1 MPCFIVRNENKNSYD
16 ILERCVISVKKISV
30 KSAALIAGAAALL
43 TFSVTSFWAFQICSD
58 SVATLRK
65 KAKSIEDIYTVDQY
79 IDEYYY
85 GSYDEEIIVD
95 QALKGMVS
103 ALDDKYSAYMT
114 PDEYEQNL
122 IDAKGSITGI
132 GITVNKGDN
141 NEIKIVEIA
150 EKGPAEKAG
159 LKINDIIIEVDGK
172 NVNEMEYS
180 DAVNLV
186 RGKAGTEV
194 NIAVKRGDEEI
205 SFKMKREEITTETV
219 TSRMLENNIAYIKIT
234 GFKENTSHQFNIELK
249 KCLENNAS
257 AIIFDVRNNGGGLVS
272 ACSDCLDPLLPEG
285 DIAIAEFKDGSTEV
299 ICKSDKIELDLPMAV
314 LVNEYSASA
323 AELFAAAL
331 RDFGKAVL
339 VEDPDEFIKA
349 LGAEKYQKRIDT
361 AENSFMFE
369 IRILEQQYDMHDPE
383 SKTKFYNAVAEK
395 LCTFGEKLERDNYIA
410 AVADKYMIGIEDL
423 RRLVNQ
429 YGAKI
434 GMAAGGAPPVRER
447 SELRREQGS
456 EKKKENGMIQSQ
468 KLLLTWLIEH
478 TGLFPKIEKYISPED
493 FTEEIYHKAAEILYE
508 QYRNTGTVNPAKIV
522 SMFQNEEE
530 QREIAGLFHATIRGV
545 ETEGDKE
552 NGGYSKETFEK
563 ALKETIV
570 RVKQNSIEYHLKNM
584 APTDM
589 AALQRSVADKK
600 ALEELEKVH
609 ISID

>member
-1 MPCFIVRNENKNSYD
+1 MPCFIVRNENKNLYD

-65 KAKSIEDIYTVDQY
+65 KAKSIEDIYTGDQY

-339 VEDPDEFIKA
+339 V
-349 LGAEKYQKRIDT
+349 GQ
-361 AENSFMFE
+361 N
-369 IRILEQQYDMHDPE
+369 
-383 SKTKFYNAVAEK
+383 
-395 LCTFGEKLERDNYIA
+395 TFGKGIMQNTYNLDNGGGLKLT
-410 AVADKYMIGIEDL
+410 VAKYRTVKSECYHGLGLKPDYETALPDKYSENQSDDIPENEDTQL
-423 RRLVNQ
+423 
-429 YGAKI
+429 
-434 GMAAGGAPPVRER
+434 
-447 SELRREQGS
+447 
-456 EKKKENGMIQSQ
+456 Q
-468 KLLLTWLIEH
+468 KAI
-478 TGLFPKIEKYISPED
+478 
-493 FTEEIYHKAAEILYE
+493 EIL
-508 QYRNTGTVNPAKIV
+508 K
-522 SMFQNEEE
+522 
-530 QREIAGLFHATIRGV
+530 
-545 ETEGDKE
+545 
-552 NGGYSKETFEK
+552 
-563 ALKETIV
+563 
-570 RVKQNSIEYHLKNM
+570 
-584 APTDM
+584 
-589 AALQRSVADKK
+589 
-600 ALEELEKVH
+600 
-609 ISID
+609 

>member
-1 MPCFIVRNENKNSYD
+1 MPCFIVRNENKNLYD

-132 GITVNKGDN
+132 GMTVNKGDN

-339 VEDPDEFIKA
+339 V
-349 LGAEKYQKRIDT
+349 GQ
-361 AENSFMFE
+361 N
-369 IRILEQQYDMHDPE
+369 
-383 SKTKFYNAVAEK
+383 
-395 LCTFGEKLERDNYIA
+395 TFGKGIMQNTYNLDNGGGLKLT
-410 AVADKYMIGIEDL
+410 VAKYRTVNSECYHGVGLKPDYETALPDKYSENQSDDIPENEDTQL
-423 RRLVNQ
+423 
-429 YGAKI
+429 
-434 GMAAGGAPPVRER
+434 
-447 SELRREQGS
+447 
-456 EKKKENGMIQSQ
+456 Q
-468 KLLLTWLIEH
+468 KAI
-478 TGLFPKIEKYISPED
+478 
-493 FTEEIYHKAAEILYE
+493 EIL
-508 QYRNTGTVNPAKIV
+508 K
-522 SMFQNEEE
+522 
-530 QREIAGLFHATIRGV
+530 
-545 ETEGDKE
+545 
-552 NGGYSKETFEK
+552 
-563 ALKETIV
+563 
-570 RVKQNSIEYHLKNM
+570 
-584 APTDM
+584 
-589 AALQRSVADKK
+589 
-600 ALEELEKVH
+600 
-609 ISID
+609 

>member
-1 MPCFIVRNENKNSYD
+1 
-16 ILERCVISVKKISV
+16 
-30 KSAALIAGAAALL
+30 
-43 TFSVTSFWAFQICSD
+43 
-58 SVATLRK
+58 
-65 KAKSIEDIYTVDQY
+65 
-79 IDEYYY
+79 
-85 GSYDEEIIVD
+85 
-95 QALKGMVS
+95 MVS

-272 ACSDCLDPLLPEG
+272 ACSDCVDPLLPVG

-339 VEDPDEFIKA
+339 V
-349 LGAEKYQKRIDT
+349 GQ
-361 AENSFMFE
+361 N
-369 IRILEQQYDMHDPE
+369 
-383 SKTKFYNAVAEK
+383 
-395 LCTFGEKLERDNYIA
+395 TFGK
-410 AVADKYMIGIEDL
+410 GIM
-423 RRLVNQ
+423 Q
-429 YGAKI
+429 
-434 GMAAGGAPPVRER
+434 
-447 SELRREQGS
+447 
-456 EKKKENGMIQSQ
+456 
-468 KLLLTWLIEH
+468 
-478 TGLFPKIEKYISPED
+478 
-493 FTEEIYHKAAEILYE
+493 
-508 QYRNTGTVNPAKIV
+508 NTYN
-522 SMFQNEEE
+522 
-530 QREIAGLFHATIRGV
+530 L
-545 ETEGDKE
+545 D
-552 NGGYSKETFEK
+552 NGGG
-563 ALKETIV
+563 LKLT
-570 RVKQNSIEYHLKNM
+570 VKS
-584 APTDM
+584 
-589 AALQRSVADKK
+589 
-600 ALEELEKVH
+600 
-609 ISID
+609 